1 MTKMLLAMETD
12 KQKNLLQMQS
22 GLYPLLELLQSQ
34 FRQTASGK
42 SGISSS
48 RSRLLVQQMIQ
59 YIEKHYQE
67 KVTLNSL
74 AEQMGYNP
82 SYLSQLF
89 RDNVGVNFYDYVTR
103 KRLRES
109 IFALQQTDKKI
120 LDIAADSGFQD
131 IKAFNTKFKEVFG
144 RTPSEYR
151 RSLTEITVP
160 RWSES
165 SHAYVERENSFV
177 EQKLKSYLHLESV
190 DMSTSEN
197 AFPPLRSLELDRQLL
212 DEIALQLEKI
222 TKQIQNRKI

>member
-1 MTKMLLAMETD
+1 
-12 KQKNLLQMQS
+12 
-22 GLYPLLELLQSQ
+22 
-34 FRQTASGK
+34 
-42 SGISSS
+42 
-48 RSRLLVQQMIQ
+48 MIQ

-151 RSLTEITVP
+151 RSLT
-160 RWSES
+160 
-165 SHAYVERENSFV
+165 
-177 EQKLKSYLHLESV
+177 
-190 DMSTSEN
+190 
-197 AFPPLRSLELDRQLL
+197 
-212 DEIALQLEKI
+212 
-222 TKQIQNRKI
+222 

>member
-1 MTKMLLAMETD
+1 METPKYFFQYRDDAQKLFLREYVYALGTFHYNWHDEIELLVILRGRADICTGGCVYQLEEDDMILINSNEGHATLARSADCLAFLIRFSPTVFEAYDANYRALRFQLLTDSSSRAQLPYRLLRMYMTKMLLAMETD
-12 KQKNLLQMQS
+12 EQKNLLQMQS

-89 RDNVGVNFYDYVTR
+89 RDNVCTGTTY
-103 KRLRES
+103 LR
-109 IFALQQTDKKI
+109 
-120 LDIAADSGFQD
+120 
-131 IKAFNTKFKEVFG
+131 
-144 RTPSEYR
+144 
-151 RSLTEITVP
+151 
-160 RWSES
+160 
-165 SHAYVERENSFV
+165 
-177 EQKLKSYLHLESV
+177 
-190 DMSTSEN
+190 N
-197 AFPPLRSLELDRQLL
+197 AG
-212 DEIALQLEKI
+212 
-222 TKQIQNRKI
+222 